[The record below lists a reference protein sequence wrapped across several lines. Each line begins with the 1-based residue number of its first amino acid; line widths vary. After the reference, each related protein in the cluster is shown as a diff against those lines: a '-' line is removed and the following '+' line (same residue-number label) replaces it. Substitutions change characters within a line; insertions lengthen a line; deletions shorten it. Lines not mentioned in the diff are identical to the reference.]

1 MHSAHPNRFFGLNP
15 VSAPGSGPKEG
26 GWNHDLPASWRDAVA
41 APPAA
46 DEDAVAPDVAAD
58 DV

>member
-26 GWNHDLPASWRDAVA
+26 GWNHDLPATWRDAVA
-41 APPAA
+41 TAPVA
-46 DEDAVAPDVAAD
+46 DKDVVDPDVAAD
-58 DV
+58 DA